1 MIRLVEVELRKLRGS
16 LILLLV
22 LAPPLLPGLLIAL
35 AMATNEGA
43 PSWGQL
49 IGRLTVPLW
58 AMFLNPILLATV
70 ATLMGQIEYR
80 SSSWSFMLVQ
90 PQPRWQVFLTKLGIL
105 WALHIL
111 MVAVAIAGAI
121 LAGLGMGYLTG
132 QIPTGI
138 VPLSDSARFVA
149 LMSLGSLG
157 ILSIQLWVALRWNNF
172 VVSLALGIG
181 GTLVALAVLLTG
193 TDQASWFPWVIALRS
208 ATADTAAGFVQAGAL
223 LGLALSPPM
232 LFDLQRRAFR

>member
-90 PQPRWQVFLTKLGIL
+90 PQPRWQIFLTKLGIL
-105 WALHIL
+105 WALHTL

-138 VPLSDSARFVA
+138 VPLSESARFVA

-208 ATADTAAGFVQAGAL
+208 ATADDAAGFVQAGAL
-223 LGLALSPPM
+223 LGLALIPPM